1 MIKKLA
7 LLFVILFSCAS
18 FTHAQNIN
26 QVNIPLV
33 KESQK
38 IDALLDKYVKLGD
51 PARSC
56 FVLYAD
62 PIGGLYGLTVKGIRT
77 DTSIL
82 NLNFLRYKAEFGY
95 FKYKKYLVL

>member
-1 MIKKLA
+1 MGCMIKKLA
-7 LLFVILFSCAS
+7 LLVSFLFAYAA
-18 FTHAQNIN
+18 FTYAQGIN
-26 QVNIPLV
+26 HTTIPLV

-62 PIGGLYGLTVKGIRT
+62 PIGGLYGLTITAVKT
-77 DTSIL
+77 DTS
-82 NLNFLRYKAEFGY
+82 
-95 FKYKKYLVL
+95 VLHLDVL